1 MEHETIHLRQATPDD
16 QAVILGHRRGMFRD
30 MWAGTSEQ
38 LDRMIEATAPWLAG
52 ALADGSYRGWLAV
65 TADGQVVAGGGV
77 IVTPW
82 LARPREGDPRR
93 AVIVNVYTEPGW
105 RGRGLARRIMEAIL
119 AWLREQGLQSVDL
132 HASDA
137 GRHLYETLGFEPTN
151 EMRLRLT

>member
-1 MEHETIHLRQATPDD
+1 MEHETIHLHPATPAD

-30 MWAGTSEQ
+30 MWAGTAEQ

-52 ALADGSYRGWLAV
+52 ALADGSYHGWLAE
-65 TADGQVVAGGGV
+65 TAEGQVVAGGGV

-105 RGRGLARRIMEAIL
+105 RGRGLARRIVETIL
-119 AWLREQGLQSVDL
+119 AWLREQGLHSVDL

-151 EMRLRLT
+151 EMRLRLS